1 MEASVR
7 TIDGEIVE
15 IMERIS
21 STGGAV
27 VELHLATSSG
37 KEKFLAYEDKATAI
51 QSLSKKMQDLVTKNG
66 VAHIRDLHVRVEIS
80 GIVKAAS
87 SSKDTIVTGIK
98 ILQ

>member
-1 MEASVR
+1 MEAAVR
-7 TIDGEIVE
+7 TVDGEIVE
-15 IMERIS
+15 IMERLS

-27 VELHLATSSG
+27 VELHLNTAAG

-51 QSLSKKMQDLVTKNG
+51 QTLSKKMQDLVAKNG

-87 SSKDTIVTGIK
+87 ATKDTIVTGIK